1 MSRERVDLSTNAGV
15 LDCYV
20 FEPDGAG
27 PWPAVVLYMDAF
39 GVRADLDVMAS
50 RLAAAGYVVALP
62 NLYHRSGT
70 FPPFDPA
77 LVAAGGAER
86 DRFMG
91 MIRSIDGDMMMQD
104 TVVVFALF

>member
-1 MSRERVDLSTNAGV
+1 MTRDRVNLQTPDGV

-20 FEPDGAG
+20 FEPAGVG

-39 GVRADLDVMAS
+39 GVRGDLDVMAE
-50 RLAAAGYVVALP
+50 RLASAGYVVAVP
-62 NLYHRSGT
+62 NLYHRSGA
-70 FPPFDPA
+70 FAAFDPA

-91 MIRSIDGDMMMQD
+91 
-104 TVVVFALF
+104 